1 MASFQPFNVGRH
13 QCIGLK
19 LAYAEMRIVIARI
32 AYSFDLQ
39 LADETD
45 RFDWGEQST
54 YITWEKRPL
63 KVVVSRAGDSSV

>member
-19 LAYAEMRIVIARI
+19 LAYAEMRIVVARVV
-32 AYSFDLQ
+32 YSFDLR
-39 LADETD
+39 LADDKD
-45 RFDWGEQST
+45 RFDWGEQNT

-63 KVVVSRAGDSSV
+63 KVVVNSAGN